1 MNIDKYKKCS
11 NLLFEIYPSA
21 TITNYTEKY
30 KLDPFFKLGKNS
42 NGRLIDLNAWYKEK
56 NPNFMPF
63 SEQNNPEMPE
73 FKHLI
78 AGMIKD
84 LYFFFSKG
92 KKPNENINTILDK
105 IEFTLKNNYKY
116 ISIIDI
122 IYDYLILFQGGQN
135 LYDCDSFNKIIK
147 TPYIIYPTFH
157 QIDFIK
163 VNLTIGTPFLNF
175 LLTNKIH
182 NSHGHSKFPCWEV
195 KHDIDIHYDKI
206 MIRFFKELNEIIN
219 NNDNYILFINNNIE
233 LFKLFFEFM
242 NNFITS
248 IKDLLMYDR
257 SKKSISITSDKGN
270 ISTNEINISNNR
282 HDSYKIY
289 MNSILIF
296 HLFHEKYFFKDIFH
310 ERYLN
315 RNYFFNKII
324 NNKNKKYQIDKGQ
337 MTRLIEKMLNKYFYK
352 EFKSLCIYYFFDQ
365 SLIRLQNSLYKNF
378 EDKINHIDAE
388 LIEVLKDAFKP
399 KTINDNIDIY
409 IELYKESVETINAKI
424 QEIYL

>member
-1 MNIDKYKKCS
+1 MNIENYKECS
-11 NLLFEIYPSA
+11 TLLFEIYPLA
-21 TITNYTEKY
+21 KITNYTEKY

-42 NGRLIDLNAWYKEK
+42 TGRLIDLNVWYKQK
-56 NPNFMPF
+56 NPTFMPF
-63 SEQNNPEMPE
+63 SDTNNPEMPE
-73 FKHLI
+73 FKYLI

-92 KKPNENINTILDK
+92 KKPNNNINTILDK
-105 IEFTLKNNYKY
+105 IELALKNKCKY

-135 LYDCDSFNKIIK
+135 LYDCYSFNEIIE

-175 LLTNKIH
+175 LLTNKTH
-182 NSHGHSKFPCWEV
+182 LGHGHMIYPCWEIS
-195 KHDIDIHYDKI
+195 HDIHTHYDKI

-233 LFKLFFEFM
+233 LFKFFFEFM

-257 SKKSISITSDKGN
+257 SKKSILTTNEKGSIR
-270 ISTNEINISNNR
+270 TNEINISNNK
-282 HDSYKIY
+282 HDSYKNY

-296 HLFHEKYFFKDIFH
+296 YFMKNISLKIFLM
-310 ERYLN
+310 ENIYVN
-315 RNYFFNKII
+315 II
-324 NNKNKKYQIDKGQ
+324 
-337 MTRLIEKMLNKYFYK
+337 
-352 EFKSLCIYYFFDQ
+352 S
-365 SLIRLQNSLYKNF
+365 
-378 EDKINHIDAE
+378 
-388 LIEVLKDAFKP
+388 
-399 KTINDNIDIY
+399 
-409 IELYKESVETINAKI
+409 
-424 QEIYL
+424 